1 MQPRIVNV
9 ACLILL
15 TVSACGG
22 QPSAPAAAPPATP
35 TTLCLVTVPADAT
48 PTATPFQPGIDDTGI
63 SGFSAVMTETPPAA
77 TIYPDAIIPATITPS
92 GARDRHLTYGGHPR
106 NAGRL
111 AENMALDALRRSAL
125 ETS

>member
-1 MQPRIVNV
+1 MHSQIVIV

-22 QPSAPAAAPPATP
+22 QPSAPAAAP
-35 TTLCLVTVPADAT
+35 TTLYLVTVLADAT
-48 PTATPFQPGIDDTGI
+48 PTATSFQPNIDDPCI
-63 SGFSAVMTETPPAA
+63 SGFSAVITKTLPAA
-77 TIYPDAIIPATITPS
+77 TIDTDSVIPATITPS

-111 AENMALDALRRSAL
+111 AENMALDALRRYAL

>member
-1 MQPRIVNV
+1 MHSRIVII

-22 QPSAPAAAPPATP
+22 QPSAPAAAP
-35 TTLCLVTVPADAT
+35 TTLYLVTVPADAI
-48 PTATPFQPGIDDTGI
+48 PAATPFQPIIDDTGI
-63 SGFSAVMTETPPAA
+63 SRFSAVITETPPAA
-77 TIYPDAIIPATITPS
+77 TIDTDSVIPATITPS

-111 AENMALDALRRSAL
+111 AEDMALDALRRYAL